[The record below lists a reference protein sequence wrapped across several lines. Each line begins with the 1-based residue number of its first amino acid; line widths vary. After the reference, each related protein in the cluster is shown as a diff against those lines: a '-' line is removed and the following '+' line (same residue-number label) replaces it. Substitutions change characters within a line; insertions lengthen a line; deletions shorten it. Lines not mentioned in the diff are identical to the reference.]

1 MMELR
6 REVDSM
12 RQEYLDQEVKYNS
25 LVAVYNQ
32 SITTLQEK
40 EKEY

>member
-25 LVAVYNQ
+25 LVSVYNQ

-40 EKEY
+40 EK